1 MLKSSESEVIIDG
14 KIYKVKIDKKA
25 FQRNS
30 YIRLKDDVFYIST
43 NLTATDSFV
52 SNFLDKYAVTLIKR
66 NQKYKKV
73 LIKENGMYI
82 FGEFV
87 NFEEGFIKVL
97 NHNILYS
104 TPEDFYKKVNKIVK
118 PYFDE
123 RLKYFEEIMN
133 VMPLY
138 NLKLRKSTTRY
149 GCNIKKTH
157 TITFNLELIHYDSE
171 IIDSVI
177 IHELAHHFE
186 FNHQKN
192 FYKIVYKYCPNY
204 DDLDRK
210 LKRGIV
216 KWLKK

>member
-14 KIYKVKIDKKA
+14 KIYKVKIDRKA

-157 TITFNLELIHYDSE
+157 TITFNLELIHYDLE

>member
-1 MLKSSESEVIIDG
+1 MLKSSESEVIIDR

-157 TITFNLELIHYDSE
+157 TITFNLELIHYDPE

-216 KWLKK
+216 K

>member
-157 TITFNLELIHYDSE
+157 TITFNLELIHYDPE

>member
-14 KIYKVKIDKKA
+14 QIYRVKVNKKA

-30 YIRLKDDVFYIST
+30 YIRLKDNVFYVST
-43 NLTATDSFV
+43 NLTASDSFV
-52 SNFLDKYAVTLIKR
+52 SSFLNKYAATLIKR

-73 LIKENGMYI
+73 LINEKGMYI

-87 NFEEGFIKVL
+87 EFSDGFIKVL

-104 TPEDFYKKVNKIVK
+104 NPEDFYKKVNKIVK
-118 PYFDE
+118 PFFEE
-123 RLKYFEEIMN
+123 RLRYFEDKMN
-133 VMPLY
+133 VTPPY

-157 TITFNLELIHYDSE
+157 TITFNLELIHYDPE

-177 IHELAHHFE
+177 IHELSHHFE
-186 FNHQKN
+186 FNHQRN
-192 FYKIVYKYCPNY
+192 FYNIVYKYCPNY
-204 DDLDRK
+204 DELDRK

>member
-157 TITFNLELIHYDSE
+157 TITFNLELIHYDPE

-210 LKRGIV
+210 LK
-216 KWLKK
+216 

>member
-157 TITFNLELIHYDSE
+157 TITFNLELIHYDPE

-210 LKRGIV
+210 LKKGIV

>member
-157 TITFNLELIHYDSE
+157 TITFNLELIHYDPE

-216 KWLKK
+216 K

>member
-14 KIYKVKIDKKA
+14 KIYKVKIDRKA

-149 GCNIKKTH
+149 GCNIKKTY
-157 TITFNLELIHYDSE
+157 TITFNLELIHYDPE

-216 KWLKK
+216 K

>member
-157 TITFNLELIHYDSE
+157 TITFNLELIHYDLE

>member
-14 KIYKVKIDKKA
+14 KIYKVKINKKA

-43 NLTATDSFV
+43 NLTATESFV
-52 SNFLDKYAVTLIKR
+52 SNFLEKYAVTLIKR

-73 LIKENGMYI
+73 LIKEDGMYI

-123 RLKYFEEIMN
+123 RLKYFEEVMN
-133 VMPLY
+133 VTPLY

-157 TITFNLELIHYDSE
+157 TITFNLELIHYDLE

-192 FYKIVYKYCPNY
+192 FYNIVYKYCPNY
-204 DDLDRK
+204 DELDRK

-216 KWLKK
+216 K

>member
-1 MLKSSESEVIIDG
+1 MQKSSEFEIAING
-14 KIYKVKIDKKA
+14 KAYVVKVNKKA

-30 YIRLKDDVFYIST
+30 YIRLKDDVFHVST

-52 SNFLDKYAVTLIKR
+52 TGFVTKFAETLIKR
-66 NQKYKKV
+66 NHKYKKV
-73 LIKENGMYI
+73 LITENGMFI
-82 FGEFV
+82 FGDFV
-87 NFEEGFIKVL
+87 DFSDGFIKVF

-104 TPEDFYKKVNKIVK
+104 NPEDFYKKANKIVK
-118 PYFDE
+118 PYFE
-123 RLKYFEEIMN
+123 SRLRYYEELML
-133 VMPLY
+133 VMPPY

-157 TITFNLELIHYDSE
+157 TITFNLELIHYSPE

-177 IHELAHHFE
+177 VHELAHHFE

-192 FYKIVYKYCPNY
+192 FYNIVYKYCPNY
-204 DDLDRK
+204 DELDKK

-216 KWLKK
+216 K

>member
-14 KIYKVKIDKKA
+14 KIYKVKINKKA

-43 NLTATDSFV
+43 NLTATESFV
-52 SNFLDKYAVTLIKR
+52 SNFLEKYAVTLIKR

-73 LIKENGMYI
+73 LIKEDGMYI

-123 RLKYFEEIMN
+123 RLKYFEEVMN
-133 VMPLY
+133 VTPLY

-157 TITFNLELIHYDSE
+157 TITFNLELIHYDLE

-192 FYKIVYKYCPNY
+192 FYNIVYKYCPNY
-204 DDLDRK
+204 DELDRK

-216 KWLKK
+216 KW